1 MSTISVDGDVG
12 LHYRIAGSG
21 PALVFHPGFANT
33 LDVWN
38 WVVRELAPHRTCV
51 TFDPRGHGAS
61 DKPDSA
67 YTLDELAADTIA
79 LTERLGL
86 TGVTLV
92 GHSLGGAVALQAVL
106 KHNAD
111 GRIARLALLAPAAPR
126 FLAADDL
133 DLGTPPEAFAGL
145 RQALAERT
153 VPTVLQT
160 GEIFYHQ
167 TDAETAR
174 WLTEKCLDM
183 PVHLAERYFGQLAG
197 IDFRPQLAE
206 VGVPV
211 LVAWGE
217 HDRMADP
224 RWAGWL
230 REQNLP
236 GWSVRTLAHSGH
248 GAMVDEPG
256 RLAELL
262 REFSGGQS

>member
-1 MSTISVDGDVG
+1 MPRISVDGDVA
-12 LHYRIAGSG
+12 LNYRVAGSG

-38 WVVRELAPHRTCV
+38 WVVRELAPHHTCV

-79 LTERLGL
+79 LIEGL
-86 TGVTLV
+86 ELTDVTLV
-92 GHSLGGAVALQAVL
+92 GHSLGGAVSLQAVL

-126 FLAADDL
+126 FLVADDL
-133 DLGTPPEAFAGL
+133 ELGTPAAAFAGL
-145 RQALAERT
+145 QQALVERI

-160 GEIFYHQ
+160 GGVFFHQ
-167 TDAETAR
+167 TDEATAR
-174 WLTEKCLDM
+174 WLTEKCLDL
-183 PVHLAERYFGQLAG
+183 PVHLAERYFSQLAE

-211 LVAWGE
+211 LVAWGA
-217 HDRMADP
+217 HDQMADP
-224 RWAGWL
+224 RWADWL

-236 GWSVRTLAHSGH
+236 GWSVETLPHSGH
-248 GAMVDEPG
+248 GAMVDEPA
-256 RLAELL
+256 RVAELL
-262 REFSGGQS
+262 HRFSGGPS